1 MDAPYIP
8 EFQGNLRSFMLR
20 VPECIQNCT
29 GIRVFGKRIRS
40 LVFTTDVS
48 IIRNCNADAVIA
60 VYPFTP
66 QPLITQA
73 VMQAADMPVFAGVGG
88 GLTQGMRVV
97 DLALHA
103 EFQGAMGV
111 VVNAPTKNETV
122 RELTRRIDIPVV
134 VTVVSE
140 HDDIEARVAA
150 GTKSSMFRL
159 PQIRRTLLEIFV
171 KAILSSPLLPPE
183 GLPKTA
189 YSKPLRRAQTPSP
202 GRRRQTVRFLKRL
215 WRHTEKGNPTRK
227 CSHQCRQQQHFLR
240 LCINRLKFRDRQ
252 RVFTLS
258 ELDGKARIARLL
270 DKPVLEAA
278 V

>member
-122 RELTRRIDIPVV
+122 LELTRRIDIPVV

-140 HDDIEARVAA
+140 RDDIEARVAA
-150 GTKSSMFRL
+150 GTKIVNVSAAANTANLVRNIRESY
-159 PQIRRTLLEIFV
+159 PQLAIIATGGPTEDSILETIEAGAN
-171 KAILSSPLLPPE
+171 AITWTPPTNGQVFKKIME
-183 GLPKTA
+183 A
-189 YSKPLRRAQTPSP
+189 YR
-202 GRRRQTVRFLKRL
+202 
-215 WRHTEKGNPTRK
+215 KGE
-227 CSHQCRQQQHFLR
+227 SH
-240 LCINRLKFRDRQ
+240 
-252 RVFTLS
+252 
-258 ELDGKARIARLL
+258 
-270 DKPVLEAA
+270 P
-278 V
+278 

>member
-140 HDDIEARVAA
+140 RDDIEARVAA
-150 GTKSSMFRL
+150 GTKIVNVSAAANTANLVRNIRESY
-159 PQIRRTLLEIFV
+159 PQLAIIATGGPTEDSILETIEAGAN
-171 KAILSSPLLPPE
+171 AITWTPPTNGQVFKKIME
-183 GLPKTA
+183 A
-189 YSKPLRRAQTPSP
+189 YR
-202 GRRRQTVRFLKRL
+202 
-215 WRHTEKGNPTRK
+215 KGE
-227 CSHQCRQQQHFLR
+227 SH
-240 LCINRLKFRDRQ
+240 
-252 RVFTLS
+252 
-258 ELDGKARIARLL
+258 
-270 DKPVLEAA
+270 P
-278 V
+278 